1 LWDVFRFSLPLPCGS
16 PRGEE
21 PDADGTPA
29 EKRRGDDDM
38 SAQVDIERTD
48 LVRRALVLE
57 GLTLAWVLI
66 EAGVAIWAGSQARSL
81 SLIAF
86 GADSLI
92 EAVSACVL
100 LWRLNVEL
108 RHGHAFSEDAE
119 RKASKIGGVLL
130 FALAVYVVVSA
141 AWGLWTREGQE
152 FSRLGLVITAA
163 TIPIMYL
170 LAKRKLAVAEK
181 IGSRALR
188 TDAME
193 SITCGWLS
201 FVVLVG
207 LVVQLVLGVWWVD
220 SITSL
225 VIVYFRVKE
234 GREAWAVE
242 ECGCSSRH

>member
-1 LWDVFRFSLPLPCGS
+1 
-16 PRGEE
+16 
-21 PDADGTPA
+21 
-29 EKRRGDDDM
+29 
-38 SAQVDIERTD
+38 
-48 LVRRALVLE
+48 
-57 GLTLAWVLI
+57 
-66 EAGVAIWAGSQARSL
+66 L

-92 EAVSACVL
+92 EALSACVL

-108 RHGHAFSEDAE
+108 RHGHAFSENAE

-130 FALAVYVVVSA
+130 FVLAAYVVGSA
-141 AWGLWTREGQE
+141 ARGLWTREGQE

-163 TIPIMYL
+163 TIPVMYL
-170 LAKRKLAVAEK
+170 LAKRKLVVAGK

-201 FVVLVG
+201 FVVLAG
-207 LVVQLVLGVWWVD
+207 LVAQLALGAWWID

-225 VIVYFRVKE
+225 VIVSFLVKE

-242 ECGCSSRH
+242 ECGCSSCH